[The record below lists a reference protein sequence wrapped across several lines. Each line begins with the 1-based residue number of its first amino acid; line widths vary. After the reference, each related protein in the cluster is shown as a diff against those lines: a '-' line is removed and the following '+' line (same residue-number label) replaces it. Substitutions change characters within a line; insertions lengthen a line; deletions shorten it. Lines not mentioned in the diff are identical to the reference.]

1 MMLGRIF
8 SRSFR
13 RDSTDGR
20 GLDQAAGLDQV
31 SGLDRASVLRQLR
44 ERRRARTRER
54 LAAGEFL
61 EDRRLLAFQYQG
73 FTHTATPTIPRTQ
86 AYEYNLEI
94 FDDPADPTDTMT
106 MYMRNLAIA
115 GQLQFDSNT
124 SFSALTNVGTGI
136 SGSPANFGSPVGYNW
151 GTSVPPQTN
160 PAGNPN
166 PNAAFNVVGPLSL
179 INSWSVDANWNTRS
193 TTLETFYLSK
203 VRVTCAPGTV
213 NPTFVLFVG
222 DSMPLALEVDFS
234 RAVGTS
240 RIFITSNAAETYNSA
255 SPAYDLPRGGGGYNL
270 LASEVYVQATLNPR
284 YSNDFRATNL
294 VQIENAITG
303 GLSSRVSDGNFRIFP
318 GASVSGTT
326 DVRLGSGIPPSA
338 GTYGSYGY
346 GGNGGDI
353 LIDGVIQNA
362 GNVNLQI
369 NSVSPRNILTGPSGS
384 ISGAGSITLLN
395 AGADGGSINVKT
407 AGFAQHNIFAGS
419 DSNPQA
425 DIGIFVQQTQGD
437 LTINALPSTRAAMS
451 LTATQPGRQVIV
463 NANLD
468 TVGSLSLGADVLNI
482 NRPISTEKGD
492 ITLTGRSVT
501 IGSNVTA
508 GVTGVGNLNV
518 TSSDGAIT
526 VTSAAV
532 VKADGDTISLNAA
545 TDIASQAR
553 LQAANLL
560 LTAGGTIVAATRADT
575 VTAKATNAI
584 TLNDDDDITLTDVQT
599 TGDGSITVTA
609 KGLLTAV
616 NVATGGTGSILL
628 STTAAGLIANDLRTK
643 NGTIKLSAADG
654 DISAVGDVF
663 VNDANLA
670 NPTQDFELTASKGN
684 IVMSPGATFTVAD
697 QLLFNAPLGRVLTPG
712 KITGVT
718 ITDPGTGYTTP
729 PTVTFDSGSGAVV
742 TPTVGDGQVTF
753 VQVLNGGSGYVS
765 APAVVFANGG
775 TGGSGAIATAV
786 LSGGSVVGVT
796 ISNGGIGYQ
805 TAPTISFV
813 GGGGSGAE
821 AVATISGL
829 TALSV
834 TNPGSGYQVPPTV
847 VISSGAGGQTGTVS
861 VDATGAIT
869 TINVAQKGTSF
880 TAPPAVQIVDSS
892 GAGFGAT
899 AVANLT
905 GGVTAGVV
913 SAGGSG
919 YAGSTVATVLGG
931 GGTGA
936 TGRPLLGLTTASVSS
951 VVSGGAN
958 YAVGDLLTVIA
969 GTGAQIRVTSVD
981 GSGGV
986 TGVSIADGGR
996 QYSPGDVLYLADE
1009 AVGGAGLRLAVS
1021 SVSTGGV
1028 ISGVTINAPGTGFTT
1043 DSQLNHTG
1051 GTGGV
1056 LKVDSIGFSDFVASI
1071 SLFSGGQGYTQPPT
1085 VSFIGG
1091 GGTGAT
1097 AVATVRFGQVVSI
1110 TLTNPGSGYTSAP
1123 SVVITPAAGDT
1134 PTQNA
1139 FAFASLGNT
1148 LSLSVFRAGSGYT
1161 TRPSAVSGGS
1171 GSGAVVSFN
1180 DAQYTLVGYQPLEP
1194 GSGYASTPTIL
1205 LSAPSG
1211 GSASI
1216 AAVVSQ
1222 VVSSITVV
1230 DPGQNYNP
1238 ATTTVTLTPVAAGGG
1253 ATASPVSV
1261 NGIGAITSINLAT
1274 PGHGY
1279 VARPT
1284 VRIVDRSGSGTGAAA
1299 VATTSQGITGVTLT
1313 DAGSGYTSAPT
1324 VTITPVGGGSGA
1336 TAIAT
1341 ISPEGYLAGI
1351 TITNPGSGYSS
1362 GAILTLSGGGTTT
1375 QGTATVTTS
1384 MVVTGITITSGGSG
1398 YAPSTTDVYL
1408 DPVGSGAT
1416 AVANLTGGGVSSIR
1430 ITDNGSGY
1438 SSATPPTVT
1447 LTPFGAGALG
1457 VAAVDS
1463 GSVTGV
1469 TITNPGANYAVAPQ
1483 VIFSPPAGGGTTAT
1497 GVAIVGNVAQLNAR
1511 RLSWTALEQPLDA
1524 LLDQFAI
1531 ARIELTGA
1539 GPLNILRPSGDL
1551 TLEGAITKDGNVLV
1565 QAQKLTVTGPVTAG
1579 DFNTSR
1585 TETVTLQALGTD
1597 LIIDAPVTAPAAVF
1611 LEATSGSI
1619 TRTSPA
1625 TAGLITTKDL
1635 QVVAANAINVKT
1647 KVSSIRG
1654 IATGSGA
1661 PINVTETDDLT
1672 IGTPTASL
1680 STNNGTITVTAGGAV
1695 AVHRVDAGSLGT
1707 VNLTSVGNL
1716 TEAVPGSAAA
1726 EVVAGTASL
1735 TSSSGLVNLDT
1746 DVTKLSAS
1754 APSAS
1759 ITVDNVGLLPLLLQN
1774 VVGANNVAITAVSPL
1789 TAGKVQSNLNN
1800 VTLTTLSPSGTTLE
1814 NSILVDSITASKG
1827 VVTLTSTGDVL
1838 SLDPAGKAANI
1849 SAATARVRADAKAD
1863 GTISLR
1869 TAVGTLG
1876 ALANADITINELP
1889 DGITLGEKAGPA
1901 PFTAV
1906 RSVNGNVNVTAT
1918 GSISATDVQAPSAT
1932 GQVTLASTSAGVL
1945 VGSVQTNALTGLVT
1959 ITAAQS
1965 ITDNDAAVDIVAQ
1978 KAVLTSTKGSIGAA
1992 DDPLDLSVQTV
2003 VASAAGE
2010 VYITNDAVLDLGGLN
2025 ATKATVTAAGPVIQ
2039 SAPLTAGSLSVIGN
2053 GSPITLDTFD
2063 NALGAFGAINPGGTV
2078 SVKDASGGLD
2088 ILTTK
2093 ADTFTVAAAGPVTQ
2107 SGAITVGQFNISGNG
2122 VSPITL
2128 DTQANAIDRVA
2139 VSNGTGAVSIKDTVG
2154 AMEVSF
2160 IQGGAVSL
2168 TAAGPLTQTGFI
2180 NATALKLAGSGT
2192 PMTLDNA
2199 TNKIDSLSVTNPGG
2213 SVTVRDS
2220 DGPLVLGTSTVG
2232 SLAVTVAGAV
2242 SQTGAI
2248 DAGSLTIAGTGAPII
2263 LDTQANKLGVFTAS
2277 NGTGTVAVKD
2287 TAGPLT
2293 IGFIA
2298 GGPVSITAA
2307 GTLSQAGFI
2316 NATSLSVTGDG
2327 VSPILLNTQPNSID
2341 SFTATN
2347 GSGSVAISDSVGTL
2361 SIEGITGGSITIAGT
2376 GDVTQ
2381 TGKIVGSSLNASSS
2395 AGSVLLP
2402 NTGNNVTAFSG
2413 SAAKDVVFVNL
2424 GNFIAGPV
2432 TAGGTSGNILLTSQ
2446 TGNITVGGN
2455 LTAPNQVG
2463 LDAPLGTFTL
2473 VPPATINA
2481 FILSYNTAVPPSFDP
2496 AAVPDIIAANGNLVV
2511 NKPGQTFTFGNFI
2524 TTGNVSITADN
2535 VVIDGPLGTTGTA
2548 KNLALTA
2555 LVGDV
2560 TFTGTGSA
2568 LNAPALGGV
2577 TTISAP
2583 NGTIVGTA
2591 LTEISGATLSLQ
2603 TKGNLALPGPIS
2615 AKALTAS
2622 TTAGTISLTNATN
2635 DFDSVSISNG
2645 NRAVTLV
2652 DVDDLAIKS
2661 LTAGFTSLTTGGPL
2675 TQTGPITATGFVVN
2689 SKGPVTLANANN
2701 DFAVVNINA
2710 GTNAVSLV
2718 DKNALAISGISSG
2731 FLTLQAAGAITQSGP
2746 ITATGA
2752 VITNTA
2758 GTTTLTNAGNDVDV
2772 LQVNAGTKDVAF
2784 TDKDDVYISTVT
2796 SGFFTLRAGGD
2807 ISQSGAIKATGCAIT
2822 ATAGTITL
2830 TNATNDVDVLAV
2842 TNAGRTAS
2850 FTDVDDVFLST
2861 IAAGTFNLR
2870 TGGPVTQGQ
2879 PMAVSNLA
2887 VTTTAGGV
2895 TLNQAGNQ
2903 IGQLSANLTAAG
2915 APLTVVTNGNL
2926 SINQVTTQG
2935 PISLT
2940 TGSGGNVLIG
2950 PVLNPAA
2957 KLQTTG
2963 AINFAGVTGNITV
2976 ANGGTIVAPGG
2987 VTVASGK
2994 KIQWSLASSADSGTG
3009 SLRSIMT
3016 SINSLKAPAQITVTG
3031 PSTVPLASP
3040 LPTVTVPLAVVGNG
3054 QLTLNGAS
3062 AGSTA
3067 SGFVF
3072 GASAS
3077 GSSLAGVTLQ
3087 NFGNSGVLLQGVTN
3101 VAVSSITV
3109 SNSLYGVYAAG
3120 TLTGSSVVSS
3130 VFSGNT
3136 QAAYL
3141 NGAQGFRFGRAGQ
3154 GNSITSAARTS
3165 AGITIAG
3172 VSTNTFVQGNGISGT
3187 PTAIFIS
3194 AATGVLVGGAVAGEA
3209 NTISFAGTGV
3219 FATGVCTGS
3228 SVVKTTFGP
3237 AVTTRYNTGG
3247 ARNLTVI
3254 P

>member
-13 RDSTDGR
+13 RDSS
-20 GLDQAAGLDQV
+20 AAR
-31 SGLDRASVLRQLR
+31 SGTETSALRQLR
-44 ERRRARTRER
+44 ERRTRSRER

-73 FTHTATPTIPRTQ
+73 FTHTALATIPRTQ

-106 MYMRNLAIA
+106 MYMRQLLIA
-115 GQLQFDSNT
+115 NQLQFDYNT
-124 SFSALTNVGTGI
+124 SFSSLTNVGSGI
-136 SGSPANFGSPVGYNW
+136 SGSPSNGNSPVGYNW
-151 GTSVPPQTN
+151 GISVPPQTN

-166 PNAAFNVVGPLSL
+166 PNSAFNVVGPLSL
-179 INSWSVDANWNTRS
+179 TSHPDFTNSPGVEANWNTRS

-203 VRVTCAPGTV
+203 VRITCAPGTV
-213 NPTFVLFVG
+213 NPTFVLHVG

-255 SPAYDLPRGGGGYNL
+255 SPAYALPRGGGGYNL
-270 LASEVYVQATLNPR
+270 LASEVYVQAALTPR
-284 YSNDFRATNL
+284 YSNDFRAANL

-303 GLSSRVSDGNFRIFP
+303 GLNSRVADGNFRILP

-326 DVRLGSGIPPSA
+326 DVRLGSGIPPNS
-338 GTYGSYGY
+338 GLYGSYGY

-362 GNVNLQI
+362 GNVNLQV
-369 NSVSPRNILTGPSGS
+369 NSVSPRSILTGPSGS
-384 ISGAGSITLLN
+384 ISGGGSITLLN
-395 AGADGGSINVKT
+395 AGADGGVINVRT

-425 DIGIFVQQTQGD
+425 DIGIFVEQTQGD

-451 LTATQPGRQVIV
+451 LTASQTGRQVIV
-463 NANLD
+463 NSNLD
-468 TVGSLSLGADVLNI
+468 TVGSLSLAADVLNI

-492 ITLTGRSVT
+492 ITLTGRGVT
-501 IGSNVTA
+501 IASNVAA

-532 VKADGDTISLNAA
+532 VRADGDTIKLTAS

-560 LTAGGTIVAATRADT
+560 LTAGGTISAATRTDT
-575 VTAKATNAI
+575 LTAKAAGSI
-584 TLNDDDDITLTDVQT
+584 TLNDDDAITLTDVQT
-599 TGDGSITVTA
+599 TGNGTITVTA
-609 KGLLTAV
+609 KGLLEAV
-616 NVATGGTGSILL
+616 NVATGGTGSIIL

-697 QLLFNAPLGRVLTPG
+697 QLVFNAPLGRVLTPG

-753 VQVLNGGSGYVS
+753 IKVLSGGSGYVS
-765 APAVVFANGG
+765 PPTVVFANAGS
-775 TGGSGAIATAV
+775 GGSGAVATAQI
-786 LSGGSVVGVT
+786 SGGSVVGFT

-805 TAPTISFV
+805 TAPTISFT

-821 AVATISGL
+821 AQASISGL

-834 TNPGSGYQVPPTV
+834 TDPGSGYQVPPTV
-847 VISSGAGGQTGTVS
+847 VISSGDGGQTGAVS

-869 TINVAQKGTSF
+869 TINVAQRGNSF
-880 TAPPAVQIVDSS
+880 TAPPAVQITDSS
-892 GAGFGAT
+892 GSGFGAS
-899 AVANLT
+899 AVATLT

-913 SAGGSG
+913 SGGGGG
-919 YAGSTVATVLGG
+919 YAGSTTATVLGG
-931 GGTGA
+931 GGSGA

-958 YAVGDLLTVIA
+958 YSVGDLLTVIA
-969 GTGAQIRVTSVD
+969 GTGAQIRVTSVG
-981 GSGGV
+981 GSGDV
-986 TGVSIADGGR
+986 TGVSIADGGSR
-996 QYSPGDVLYLADE
+996 YSPGDILYLADE
-1009 AVGGAGLRLAVS
+1009 ALGASGLRVAVS

-1028 ISGVTINAPGTGFTT
+1028 INGVSINAGGTGFTT
-1043 DSQLNHTG
+1043 DSRLNHTG

-1056 LKVDSIGFSDFVASI
+1056 LEVDSIGFTDFVASI
-1071 SLFSGGQGYTQPPT
+1071 SLFSGGQGYTLAPT
-1085 VSFIGG
+1085 VQFTGG
-1091 GGTGAT
+1091 GGSGAT
-1097 AVATVRFGQVVSI
+1097 AVASIDPFSGQIRSV
-1110 TLTNPGSGYTSAP
+1110 TLTNGGSGYTSPPFISFIPAP
-1123 SVVITPAAGDT
+1123 GDT
-1134 PTQNA
+1134 PTQQA
-1139 FAFASLGNT
+1139 FAVADLGNT
-1148 LSLSVFRAGSGYT
+1148 LGLSVFRAGSGYT

-1194 GSGYASTPTIL
+1194 GSGYSSTPTIL

-1211 GSASI
+1211 GSASLSP
-1216 AAVVSQ
+1216 VVSQ
-1222 VVSSITVV
+1222 VVSSIIVV
-1230 DPGQNYNP
+1230 DPGQGYDP

-1253 ATASPVSV
+1253 ATASPISV

-1274 PGHGY
+1274 PGQGY
-1279 VARPT
+1279 VAPPK
-1284 VRIVDRSGSGTGAAA
+1284 VRIVDHSGSGTGAAA
-1299 VATTSQGITGVTLT
+1299 VATTSAGITGVVLT

-1324 VTITPVGGGSGA
+1324 VTIDGVGGQGSGA

-1341 ISPEGYLAGI
+1341 ISADGYLAGI
-1351 TITNPGSGYSS
+1351 TITNPGSGYSA
-1362 GAILTLSGGGTTT
+1362 GATVTLSGGGSTT
-1375 QGTATVTTS
+1375 QGAATVSTS
-1384 MVVTGITITSGGSG
+1384 LVVTGITVTSGGSG
-1398 YAPSTTDVYL
+1398 YAPSTTTITL
-1408 DPVGSGAT
+1408 EPAGSGAT

-1447 LTPFGAGALG
+1447 VTPFGAGALG
-1457 VAAVDS
+1457 VASIAD

-1469 TITNPGANYAVAPQ
+1469 TITNPGADYAVAPK
-1483 VIFSPPAGGGTTAT
+1483 VVFSPPIGGGTPAT

-1539 GPLNILRPSGDL
+1539 GPLEILRPAGDL
-1551 TLEGAITKDGNVLV
+1551 TLEGAITKDGSVLV
-1565 QAQKLTVTGPVTAG
+1565 QAQKLTITGPVTAG

-1585 TETVTLQALGTD
+1585 TETVTLQAVGND
-1597 LIIDAPVTAPAAVF
+1597 LVIDAPVTAPASVK
-1611 LEATSGSI
+1611 LEAASGSI
-1619 TRTSPA
+1619 TSSTPA
-1625 TAGLITTKDL
+1625 SAGLITTKDL
-1635 QVVAANAINVKT
+1635 IVDALGGIAVKT
-1647 KVSSIRG
+1647 KVETIVGES
-1654 IATGSGA
+1654 TGNGA
-1661 PINVTETDDLT
+1661 VVSVTETDGITL
-1672 IGTPTASL
+1672 GTASRNL
-1680 STNNGTITVTAGGAV
+1680 SANNGTITVNAGGTIAV
-1695 AVHRVDAGSLGT
+1695 NTVDAGTLGT
-1707 VNLTSVGNL
+1707 INLTAGSNL
-1716 TEAVPGSAAA
+1716 VAAVPGSAAA
-1726 EVVAGTASL
+1726 EVLAATANL
-1735 TSSSGLVNLDT
+1735 TSTSGLIDLDT
-1746 DVTKLSAS
+1746 QVTTLSAS
-1754 APSAS
+1754 APSSS
-1759 ITVDNVGLLPLLLQN
+1759 ITIDNVGLDPLLAKS
-1774 VVGANNVAITAVSPL
+1774 VVAANNVAITALSPL

-1800 VTLTTLSPSGTTLE
+1800 VTLTTLSAPGTGAP
-1814 NSILVDSITASKG
+1814 NSIFVDSVTASKG

-1838 SLDPAGKAANI
+1838 SLDPAGKSANI
-1849 SAATARVRADAKAD
+1849 SATTARVRADSKED
-1863 GTISLR
+1863 GTIALR

-1876 ALANADITINELP
+1876 ALANANITIAELP
-1889 DGITLGEKAGPA
+1889 DGITLGEKTGPA
-1901 PFTAV
+1901 PFTTV

-1918 GSISATDVQAPSAT
+1918 GSISATDVQATSAT
-1932 GQVTLASTSAGVL
+1932 GTVTLESTAAGVL

-1959 ITAAQS
+1959 IKAAQS
-1965 ITDNDAAVDIVAQ
+1965 ITDNDAAIDIVAQ
-1978 KAVLTSTKGSIGAA
+1978 KAILTSTKGSIGAA
-1992 DDPLDLSVQTV
+1992 DDPLDLSVVTV

-2010 VYITNDAVLDLGGLN
+2010 IYLTNDAVLDLGGLS
-2025 ATKATVTAAGPVIQ
+2025 ATKATITAAGPVIQ

-2078 SVKDASGGLD
+2078 SVKDGSGALD

-2107 SGAITVGQFNISGNG
+2107 SGAITAGQFNISGNG

-2128 DTQANAIDRVA
+2128 DTQANSIDRVA
-2139 VSNGTGAVSIKDTVG
+2139 VSNGTGAVAIKDTVG
-2154 AMEVSF
+2154 ALDVSF

-2168 TAAGPLTQTGFI
+2168 TAAGPLTQSGFI
-2180 NATALKLAGSGT
+2180 NATALKLAGNGG
-2192 PMTLDNA
+2192 PITLDNP
-2199 TNKIDSLSVTNPGG
+2199 TNKADSLSVNNPGG
-2213 SVTVRDS
+2213 TVSFRDS

-2248 DAGSLTIAGTGAPII
+2248 DAGSLTVAGTGAPIT

-2277 NGTGTVAVKD
+2277 NGNGAVAVKD

-2307 GTLSQAGFI
+2307 GTLAQAGFI
-2316 NATSLSVTGDG
+2316 NATSLAVTGDG
-2327 VSPILLNTQPNSID
+2327 VSPILLNTQSNSID
-2341 SFTATN
+2341 SFSAVN
-2347 GSGSVAISDSVGTL
+2347 GSGTVAIADSVGTL
-2361 SIEGITGGSITIAGT
+2361 SIEGITGGAITVAGA

-2381 TGKIVGSSLNASSS
+2381 TAKIVGSSLAASSTT
-2395 AGSVLLP
+2395 GSVLLP
-2402 NTGNNVTAFSG
+2402 NAGNNVSAFSG

-2424 GNFIAGPV
+2424 GTFTAGPV
-2432 TAGGTSGNILLTSQ
+2432 TAGGTDGNILLTSQ
-2446 TGNITVGGN
+2446 TGNITVNGN

-2473 VPPATINA
+2473 VPPAVIDA
-2481 FILSYNTAVPPSFDP
+2481 FILSYNTAVPPSYDP
-2496 AAVPDIIAANGNLVV
+2496 AAVPDIIAANGNLIV
-2511 NKPGQTFTFGNFI
+2511 NKPGETFTFGNFVTSGTI
-2524 TTGNVSITADN
+2524 SITADS
-2535 VVIDGPLGTTGTA
+2535 VVIDGPLATTGTA
-2548 KNLALTA
+2548 KNLSLTA
-2555 LVGDV
+2555 LVGNV
-2560 TFTGTGSA
+2560 TFTGTGTA
-2568 LNAPALGGV
+2568 TNAPALGGT

-2583 NGTIVGTA
+2583 NGAIVATSA
-2591 LTEISGATLSLQ
+2591 TKISGGTLTLQSKDNLSLPGTVTA
-2603 TKGNLALPGPIS
+2603 TKLV
-2615 AKALTAS
+2615 AS
-2622 TTAGTISLTNATN
+2622 TTAGTISLTNPAN
-2635 DFDSVSISNG
+2635 DFGSVSITNG
-2645 NRAVTLV
+2645 SRAVTLV
-2652 DVDDLAIKS
+2652 DANDLAITG
-2661 LTAGFTSLTTGGPL
+2661 LTAGFTSLTTGGAL
-2675 TQTGPITATGFVVN
+2675 TQTGPATATGFVVT
-2689 SKGPVTLANANN
+2689 SKGPVTLTNPAN

-2710 GTNAVSLV
+2710 GTQAVSLA
-2718 DKNALAISGISSG
+2718 DKNGLAISGITSG
-2731 FLTLQAAGAITQSGP
+2731 FLTLQAAGAVTQSGP
-2746 ITATGA
+2746 ITATGF
-2752 VITNTA
+2752 VVTNTA
-2758 GTTTLTNAGNDVDV
+2758 GTTTLTNAGNDVDI

-2784 TDKDDVYISTVT
+2784 TDKDDLFVSSIA
-2796 SGFFTLRAGGD
+2796 SGFLTLRTGGD
-2807 ISQSGAIKATGCAIT
+2807 LNQSGAIKATGGVFS

-2830 TNATNDVDVLAV
+2830 TNAANDVDVLSI
-2842 TNAGRTAS
+2842 TNPGRSAS
-2850 FTDVDDVFLST
+2850 FTDVDNVFLST
-2861 IAAGTFNLR
+2861 LTAGSVTLR

-2887 VTTTAGGV
+2887 VTTTSGGV
-2895 TLNQAGNQ
+2895 TLNQPGNK

-2915 APLTVVTNGNL
+2915 APLTVVNNGNL
-2926 SINQVTTQG
+2926 NINQVTTLG
-2935 PISLT
+2935 PISIS

-2950 PVLNPAA
+2950 PALTPPA
-2957 KLQTTG
+2957 KLQTSG
-2963 AINFAGVTGNITV
+2963 AINFAGVTGNVTV

-2987 VTVASGK
+2987 LTVASGK
-2994 KIQWSLASSADSGTG
+2994 KIQWSLASSADSGSG
-3009 SLRSIMT
+3009 SLRSILT

-3062 AGSTA
+3062 AGASA

-3072 GASAS
+3072 GAAAA
-3077 GSSLAGVTLQ
+3077 GSSLAGVTLL
-3087 NFGNSGVLLQGVTN
+3087 NFGNSGVLLQGVSN

-3109 SNSLYGVYAAG
+3109 ANSLYGVYAAG

-3154 GNSITSAARTS
+3154 GNSITSAARTT

-3172 VSTNTFVQGNGISGT
+3172 TSTGTFVQGNGISGT

-3194 AATGVLVGGAVAGEA
+3194 AATGVQVGGAVAGEA
-3209 NTISFAGTGV
+3209 NTISYAGTGV

-3228 SVVKTTFGP
+3228 SVVKTAFGP
-3237 AVTTRYNTGG
+3237 AVTTRYNTGA